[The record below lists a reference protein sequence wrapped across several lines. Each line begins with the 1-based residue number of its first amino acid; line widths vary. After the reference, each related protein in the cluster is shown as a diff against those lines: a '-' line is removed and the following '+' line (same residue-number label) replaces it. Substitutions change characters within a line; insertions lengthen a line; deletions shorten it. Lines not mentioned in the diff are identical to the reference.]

1 MPVFD
6 LFSKRQK
13 KSRGEYPDTYRYDNI
28 DQKFRV
34 QVVHIIRDTIGT
46 GRSPKDI
53 TDKTY
58 KYIHETLCKE
68 YGVFTLRKHADSD
81 FLAVFNYFL
90 DEKNHEE
97 MPRHN

>member
-1 MPVFD
+1 MPISE

-46 GRSPKDI
+46 R
-53 TDKTY
+53 
-58 KYIHETLCKE
+58 
-68 YGVFTLRKHADSD
+68 
-81 FLAVFNYFL
+81 
-90 DEKNHEE
+90 E
-97 MPRHN
+97 MYYSL